1 MTSFLA
7 SEVLSVGYLSSN
19 NNISR
24 RALKYVHVIFSKT
37 SDAFQII
44 HSSFVQLM
52 RLPKAI
58 ILLSSQSCN
67 ENSSRKIQIK
77 LKPTKNRLKYFLLTV
92 KQSRRAKMRI
102 GRHPRCTFT
111 FTHTHLGCHS
121 EAAKVFHERR
131 ARGQEEERASEKADA
146 RCERERARV
155 YILKSLCKLPV
166 SMTAVSAALFCTKQ
180 KANNNIGSAT
190 RLESALIRRASRSTG
205 CRTVCLVA
213 VGGRGQRSAAS
224 GRPPVQWAR
233 AEGGTSSQ
241 PRNKKHDGCQSR
253 VL

>member
-1 MTSFLA
+1 
-7 SEVLSVGYLSSN
+7 
-19 NNISR
+19 
-24 RALKYVHVIFSKT
+24 
-37 SDAFQII
+37 
-44 HSSFVQLM
+44 
-52 RLPKAI
+52 
-58 ILLSSQSCN
+58 
-67 ENSSRKIQIK
+67 
-77 LKPTKNRLKYFLLTV
+77 
-92 KQSRRAKMRI
+92 MRI

-111 FTHTHLGCHS
+111 FTHIHLGCHS

-131 ARGQEEERASEKADA
+131 ARAAKKRSEQAKKRSRGAK
-146 RCERERARV
+146 ESARV
-155 YILKSLCKLPV
+155 YILKSLGKLPV